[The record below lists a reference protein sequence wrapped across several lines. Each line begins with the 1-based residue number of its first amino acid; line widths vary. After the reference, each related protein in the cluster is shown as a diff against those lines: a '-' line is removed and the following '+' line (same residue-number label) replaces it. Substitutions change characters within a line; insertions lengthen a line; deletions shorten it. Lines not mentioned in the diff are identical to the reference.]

1 MEKNN
6 VLFAH
11 VLEQNFE
18 QWQKGGVEK
27 NSVLFAQVP
36 ETNDEMK
43 KNGFASSSHYGKELF
58 ICTLYRRT
66 GRTRRY
72 FISANVSDFV
82 AHQCSGKIVKNYIFI
97 YAVVPSTKC
106 VESRE
111 TYSKSLILGFE
122 IHNM

>member
-18 QWQKGGVEK
+18 QWRKGGVEK

-43 KNGFASSSHYGKELF
+43 KNGFASSSHYGKELLTVHY
-58 ICTLYRRT
+58 IEEQGGQDDILSVQTYWILWH
-66 GRTRRY
+66 
-72 FISANVSDFV
+72 INAV
-82 AHQCSGKIVKNYIFI
+82 A
-97 YAVVPSTKC
+97 
-106 VESRE
+106 R
-111 TYSKSLILGFE
+111 
-122 IHNM
+122 